1 MMWESW
7 FYILAVVFMVIVMFF
22 TMTPFMNTITDTVDT
37 VGNFTHTATNTSYHN
52 MLENVSVMWNLW
64 PVAAVSLAL
73 IMLFYFASEESEQGR
88 IGGV

>member
-1 MMWESW
+1 MWESW

-73 IMLFYFASEESEQGR
+73 IMLFYFASEESEQAR